1 MHQRS
6 DVDEFDDDGQ
16 IDMSGIDCA
25 CGAPRE
31 QSQQRP
37 KTFPTAADRV
47 NDVPFD
53 CGIECCSLLP
63 DARLD
68 LLRDAVELISPLRQD
83 KAPANRPRSQLR
95 HGSCW
100 IACGRRVPRS
110 ENNGA
115 AILEQAC
122 SSFSAKFATETLVL
136 PFMQPGITSVFF
148 LN

>member
-1 MHQRS
+1 VCEKAVSEQNAQRISPTSVCGRLRTTPFRFIHHIVMHQRS

-53 CGIECCSLLP
+53 CGIECRSLLP

-68 LLRDAVELISPLRQD
+68 LFEMR
-83 KAPANRPRSQLR
+83 
-95 HGSCW
+95 
-100 IACGRRVPRS
+100 
-110 ENNGA
+110 
-115 AILEQAC
+115 
-122 SSFSAKFATETLVL
+122 
-136 PFMQPGITSVFF
+136 